1 MVGQYLKPIRKKASW
16 MNVMTSYEPKVSWCD
31 SIGYRKVGRSY
42 QILLA
47 NTCLRDHPKTSGLM
61 SPVRLTITKA
71 TPSTR

>member
-1 MVGQYLKPIRKKASW
+1 

-31 SIGYRKVGRSY
+31 SIGYTKFGRSY

-47 NTCLRDHPKTSGLM
+47 NTRLRDHPKTSGLM